1 MDGAVAQGGGVSSA
15 NMIDEPY
22 FHVRVGFC
30 TWQVSSIV
38 TEDLILAVEEAPSHY
53 YADNSDYGR
62 KRDKHGHSE
71 RLLGNSG
78 R

>member
-1 MDGAVAQGGGVSSA
+1 MDGAVTQGGGVSSI

-22 FHVRVGFC
+22 FHVRVELC
-30 TWQVSSIV
+30 IWQVSSIV
-38 TEDLILAVEEAPSHY
+38 TEDLNLDVEETPSHY

-62 KRDKHGHSE
+62 KRDEHGHSD